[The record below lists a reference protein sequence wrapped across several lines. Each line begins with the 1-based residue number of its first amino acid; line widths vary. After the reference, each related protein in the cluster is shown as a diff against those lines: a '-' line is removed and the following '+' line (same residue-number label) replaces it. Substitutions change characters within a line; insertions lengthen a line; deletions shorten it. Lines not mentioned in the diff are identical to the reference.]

1 MTLAIRI
8 HTIMEDFA
16 AQDKWVRRD
25 LKHKSKKRFVS
36 DNRKSVRWLYLNSGT
51 KAGKRDDN
59 AIRSKNLL

>member
-1 MTLAIRI
+1 
-8 HTIMEDFA
+8 MEDFA